1 MNYLAH
7 CYLAEATPAA
17 LIGSLAPDFNR
28 GGCFAPADPAIRD
41 AMQEHLAIDQFTDAH
56 PATIAIRTLYAKHF
70 RHLGGVL
77 ADVTYDHF
85 LAAQWPRFHAGQLV
99 PFTASVYRTLEENAA
114 LCPELLQECLPR
126 MRQQN
131 WLASYADLEGVA
143 ETLRRMSHRL
153 SSKPRMQDAVV
164 ILETNYA
171 ELRGHFDDFFPQL
184 QAHVKERRK
193 T

>member
-1 MNYLAH
+1 M
-7 CYLAEATPAA
+7 
-17 LIGSLAPDFNR
+17 
-28 GGCFAPADPAIRD
+28 
-41 AMQEHLAIDQFTDAH
+41 AIDHFTDAH
-56 PATIAIRTLYAKHF
+56 PATEAIRTLYAKHF

-85 LAAQWPRFHAGQLV
+85 LAAQWSRFHDGELV
-99 PFTASVYRTLEENAA
+99 PFTEHIYATLEENAA
-114 LCPELLQECLPR
+114 LCPDLLQECLPR

-131 WLASYADLEGVA
+131 WLASYADLDGVA

-153 SSKPRMQDAVV
+153 SSKPKMQDAVV
-164 ILETNYA
+164 ILDAHYA
-171 ELRGHFDDFFPQL
+171 ELKAHFEEFFPQL